1 MAIFKRRH
9 LRKVLAEEKTQTR
22 RCHQHT
28 WKIGKTYCIRDRWFS
43 KPQGHII
50 VTRKFRQ
57 RLGDVSTQDA
67 QKEGFNSLEEFK
79 QEWTEL
85 HGSWNPD
92 KIVICYEFKLTD
104 SKQLRRGYIFRL

>member
-9 LRKVLAEEKTQTR
+9 LRKVLTGEKTQTHR
-22 RCHQHT
+22 THKYT
-28 WKIGKTYCIRDRWFS
+28 WTIGKTYYIRDRWFS

-57 RLGDVSTQDA
+57 RLGDVSPEDVK
-67 QKEGFNSLEEFK
+67 KEGLSSLEEFK

-85 HGSWNPD
+85 HGSWNPEQ
-92 KIVICYEFKLTD
+92 IVFCYEFKLTD
-104 SKQLRRGYIFRL
+104 SKQLRRGSLP